1 MSVLEIWRGVPIVS
15 AVLKGEDFNFLV
27 DRGFQLQTAVQ
38 PSEVFCSESNGI
50 RCDVWVRTAS

>member
-50 RCDVWVRTAS
+50 RCDVWVRAAS